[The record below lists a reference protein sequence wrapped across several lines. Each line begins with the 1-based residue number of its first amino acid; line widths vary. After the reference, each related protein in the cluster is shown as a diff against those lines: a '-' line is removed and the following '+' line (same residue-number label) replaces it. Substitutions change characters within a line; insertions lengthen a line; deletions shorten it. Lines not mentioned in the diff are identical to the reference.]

1 MPEIIPIGG
10 GKGGVGKSF
19 IAANTGALI
28 AQRGYRVVLVDLD
41 LGGPNTHTFLG
52 LKSPKGGMNS
62 FLNKTVDTL
71 EKAAAPTPF
80 PNLFFVGSTHC
91 SMEIANLYHAQ
102 KLKLIN
108 GIKGLSFDYVIL
120 DLGAGTNFN
129 TLDFFLISDKGIF
142 ICTPEPT
149 SIENSFRFIK
159 AAYLRRLKQ
168 NMNLNSYQKM
178 IKQASPNVGNI
189 IEVALKYDPKCEMHL
204 RDTIRRF
211 EFGFII
217 NQLRAGNANLGKQIE
232 TACNRHFYSKFNFLG
247 NVHFDERVSKSIFKR
262 TLFTL
267 QYPDAATSQTLNGI
281 CEALIRKTGG
291 NDRKQERNENI

>member
-19 IAANTGALI
+19 IAANAGALI
-28 AQRGYRVVLVDLD
+28 AKRGYRVVLVDLD

-52 LKSPKGGMNS
+52 MKNPKGGINS
-62 FLNKTVDTL
+62 FLSKTVKTL
-71 EKAAAPTPF
+71 EQAAIPTPF

-108 GIKGLSFDYVIL
+108 GIKALSFDFVIL

-129 TLDFFLISDKGIF
+129 TLDFFLLSDKGVF

-159 AAYLRRLKQ
+159 AAYLRRLKK
-168 NMNLNSYQKM
+168 NIKPDSYQKI
-178 IKQASPNVGNI
+178 IKQADHRPENI
-189 IEVALKYDPKCEMHL
+189 VEIALRYDPKRETLL
-204 RDTIRRF
+204 REVISRF
-211 EFGFII
+211 QFGFVI
-217 NQLRAGNANLGKQIE
+217 NQLRTGNIILGKHIE
-232 TACNRHFYSKFNFLG
+232 TACNRHFYSSFNFLG
-247 NVHFDERVSKSIFKR
+247 NVNYDERVSDSIFKK

-267 QYPDAATSQTLNGI
+267 QYPDAPTSQALEKI
-281 CEALIRKTGG
+281 CEALINGAAGDDKG
-291 NDRKQERNENI
+291 QERDEII

>member
-62 FLNKTVDTL
+62 FLSKTVDTL

-80 PNLFFVGSTHC
+80 PNLFFIGATHC

-108 GIKGLSFDYVIL
+108 GIKGLPFDYVIL

-129 TLDFFLISDKGIF
+129 TLDFFLISNKGIF

-159 AAYLRRLKQ
+159 AAYLRRLKKKIKPE
-168 NMNLNSYQKM
+168 SYQKI
-178 IKQASPNVGNI
+178 IKGAVLNPGNI
-189 IEVALKYDPKCEMHL
+189 IEMALKYNPNREMLL
-204 RDTIRRF
+204 RETLRRF
-211 EFGFII
+211 QFGFII
-217 NQLRAGNANLGKQIE
+217 NQLRSGNATLGKQIE

-247 NVHFDERVSKSIFKR
+247 NVHFDERVSKSIFKK

-267 QYPDAATSQTLNGI
+267 QYPDAATSQALNGI
-281 CEALIRKTGG
+281 CEALIHGAGG
-291 NDRKQERNENI
+291 NGNKAEAK

>member
-28 AQRGYRVVLVDLD
+28 AKRGYRVVLVDLD

-52 LKSPKGGMNS
+52 LKNPKGGMNDYLS
-62 FLNKTVDTL
+62 KAVKTL
-71 EKAAAPTPF
+71 EQAAIPTPF

-108 GIKGLSFDYVIL
+108 GIKSLPFDFVIL

-129 TLDFFLISDKGIF
+129 ALDFFLISEKGIF

-159 AAYLRRLKQ
+159 AVYLRRLKQ
-168 NMNLNSYQKM
+168 NIESNSYHE
-178 IKQASPNVGNI
+178 ILKQAAPNPGNI
-189 IEVALKYDPKCEMHL
+189 IEMALKYDPKQEVLL
-204 RDTIRRF
+204 RETIRRF
-211 EFGFII
+211 QFGFII
-217 NQLRAGNANLGKQIE
+217 NQFRTANTKLGKHIE
-232 TACNRHFYSKFNFLG
+232 TACNCHFYSKFKFLG
-247 NVHFDERVSKSIFKR
+247 NISFDERVSESMFKK
-262 TLFTL
+262 TLFAL
-267 QYPDAATSQTLNGI
+267 RHPDAAASQALNGI
-281 CEALIRKTGG
+281 CDALIHDSVCNAKKAET
-291 NDRKQERNENI
+291 

>member
-52 LKSPKGGMNS
+52 LKNPKGGMNS
-62 FLNKTVDTL
+62 FLSKTVDTL
-71 EKAAAPTPF
+71 EQAATPTPF
-80 PNLFFVGSTHC
+80 PNLFFIGATHC

-102 KLKLIN
+102 KLKLIS
-108 GIKGLSFDYVIL
+108 GIKSLSFDFVIL

-129 TLDFFLISDKGIF
+129 TLDFFLISDRGIF

-149 SIENSFRFIK
+149 SVENSFRFIK

-168 NMNLNSYQKM
+168 NIELNSFQT
-178 IKQASPNVGNI
+178 ILKQAAPGSGNI
-189 IEVALKYDPKCEMHL
+189 IDIMLKHDPKQEELL
-204 RDTIRRF
+204 RETIRRF
-211 EFGFII
+211 QFGFII
-217 NQLRAGNANLGKQIE
+217 NQLRTRNKTLGIQME
-232 TACNRHFYSKFNFLG
+232 TACNRHFYSKFKFFG
-247 NVHFDERVSKSIFKR
+247 NVNFDERVSTSIFKK
-262 TLFTL
+262 TLFSL
-267 QYPDAATSQTLNGI
+267 QYPDSATSQALNGI
-281 CEALIRKTGG
+281 CDALIHGAVEEGK
-291 NDRKQERNENI
+291 KQEFNEII

>member
-1 MPEIIPIGG
+1 M
-10 GKGGVGKSF
+10 GKSF
-19 IAANTGALI
+19 IAANVGTLI
-28 AQRGYRVVLVDLD
+28 ANRGYRVVLVDLD

-62 FLNKTVDTL
+62 FLDKTVDTL
-71 EKAAAPTPF
+71 EQAAVPTPF
-80 PNLFFVGSTHC
+80 PNLFFVNATHC

-108 GIKGLSFDYVIL
+108 SIKALSFDFVIL

-168 NMNLNSYQKM
+168 SIELSSYQKI
-178 IKQASPNVGNI
+178 IKQAGLSTGNI
-189 IEVALKYDPKCEMHL
+189 IEKVLKYDPKREKLLRETIQQFQFGFVVNQL
-204 RDTIRRF
+204 RDT
-211 EFGFII
+211 
-217 NQLRAGNANLGKQIE
+217 NASLGKQIE
-232 TACNRHFYSKFNFLG
+232 TACNRHFYSKFKFFG
-247 NVHFDERVSKSIFKR
+247 NINFDERVSNSIFKKR
-262 TLFTL
+262 LFAL
-267 QYPDAATSQTLNGI
+267 QYPDAATSQALNRI
-281 CEALIRKTGG
+281 CEALIHGAAGDGEQQVR
-291 NDRKQERNENI
+291 DESI

>member
-28 AQRGYRVVLVDLD
+28 AKRGYRVVLVDLD

-52 LKSPKGGMNS
+52 LKNPKGGMGS
-62 FLNKTVDTL
+62 YLSKAAKTL
-71 EKAAAPTPF
+71 EQAAVATPF

-108 GIKGLSFDYVIL
+108 GIKAFSFDFVIL

-129 TLDFFLISDKGIF
+129 TLDFFLISDRGVF

-159 AAYLRRLKQ
+159 AVYLRRLKQ
-168 NMNLNSYQKM
+168 NIQLNSYQQ
-178 IKQASPNVGNI
+178 ILKQAAPDPGNI
-189 IEVALKYDPKCEMHL
+189 IDTALKYDPKQEMFL
-204 RDTIRRF
+204 RETIRRF
-211 EFGFII
+211 QFGFII
-217 NQLRAGNANLGKQIE
+217 NQFRTANAKLGKHVE
-232 TACNRHFYSKFNFLG
+232 TACNRHFYSTFKFLG
-247 NVHFDERVSKSIFKR
+247 NVNFDERVSHSIFKKN
-262 TLFTL
+262 LFSL
-267 QYPDAATSQTLNGI
+267 RYPDAAASQALNGI
-281 CEALIRKTGG
+281 CEALIHDSLLDGSKTET
-291 NDRKQERNENI
+291 Q